1 MSTKAK
7 ASNQILDAVHESARD
22 LEKAGFIDKR
32 RMREYE
38 ALCME
43 PIPEYSSKKI
53 RALRA
58 RHKLS
63 QAVLAS
69 VLNTSVSTVRQWEI
83 GEKRPSGPSVKL
95 LSLLDRKGL
104 NALL

>member
-1 MSTKAK
+1 MPSKAK
-7 ASNQILDAVHESARD
+7 AAGRILGAVQEAARD
-22 LEKAGFIDKR
+22 LHTSGFIDKR

-38 ALCME
+38 SLCAE

-53 RALRA
+53 RALRV

-104 NALL
+104 EALL